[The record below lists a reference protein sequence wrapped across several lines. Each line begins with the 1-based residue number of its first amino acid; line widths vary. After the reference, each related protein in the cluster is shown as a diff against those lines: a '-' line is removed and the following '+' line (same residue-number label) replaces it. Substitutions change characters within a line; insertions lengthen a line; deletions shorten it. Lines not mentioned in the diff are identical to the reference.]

1 VFSKYIIRNC
11 NNFLKTG
18 VRYDRTSASGDFLRG
33 LLYQIGH
40 LISMKKIL
48 LFVLSCSFLQLKSQ
62 TQLPPTTPAA
72 FNMGGGSAVITPTFI
87 VDWSIGEST
96 VTETFYGENA
106 FANSITGV
114 RWNVTSG
121 ILQPYDTT
129 HIVYN
134 FLVPTFTNQEIHFY
148 PVPTPGTVFIE
159 FRSVTTGKISIQLFN
174 RDGQLLGVKEFF
186 HNNSSS
192 TQSWDLSNCLS
203 GAYFFR
209 IFLSNA
215 QGAILKQGTF
225 TIEKI
230 K

>member
-1 VFSKYIIRNC
+1 
-11 NNFLKTG
+11 
-18 VRYDRTSASGDFLRG
+18 
-33 LLYQIGH
+33 
-40 LISMKKIL
+40 MKKIVL
-48 LFVLSCSFLQLKSQ
+48 LAFLCAYLQLKSQ
-62 TQLPPTTPAA
+62 TQLPPITPAA
-72 FNMGGGSAVITPTFI
+72 FNMGGGSATLTQGFI

-106 FANSITGV
+106 FANSIIGV

-121 ILQPYDTT
+121 LLQPFDTT
-129 HIVYN
+129 HIIYN
-134 FLVPTFTNQEIHFY
+134 YLVPTFTNQEIHFY
-148 PVPTPGTVFIE
+148 PVPTPGIVFID
-159 FRSVTTGKISIQLFN
+159 FRSVTTGKISIQLFS
-174 RDGQLLGVKEFF
+174 RDGKLLGIKEFF

-192 TQSWDLSNCLS
+192 TQSWDLSRHLS

-215 QGAILKQGTF
+215 QGAVLKQGTF

>member
-1 VFSKYIIRNC
+1 
-11 NNFLKTG
+11 
-18 VRYDRTSASGDFLRG
+18 
-33 LLYQIGH
+33 
-40 LISMKKIL
+40 MKKIVPL
-48 LFVLSCSFLQLKSQ
+48 AFLCFLLQLTSQ
-62 TQLPPTTPAA
+62 AQLTPTNPAA
-72 FNMGGGSAVITPTFI
+72 LNMGGGTATITPGFI

-106 FANSITGV
+106 FGNSIVGV

-121 ILQPYDTT
+121 ILQPYDST
-129 HIVYN
+129 HIIYN

-148 PVPTPGTVFIE
+148 PVPTPGVVFID

-174 RDGQLLGVKEFF
+174 RDGKLLGVKEFF

-192 TQSWDLSNCLS
+192 TQSWDLTNRLS

-209 IFLSNA
+209 IYLSNA
-215 QGAILKQGTF
+215 AGAILKQGTF